1 MGGTRSPLK
10 ILGILK
16 LTSKCRAS
24 QGSRKGSYEV
34 LEVVSM
40 FMNILSNLQVFVQ
53 EPVTESGSL

>member
-1 MGGTRSPLK
+1 
-10 ILGILK
+10 
-16 LTSKCRAS
+16 
-24 QGSRKGSYEV
+24 